1 MVMLVQLSLIAIS
14 GDVGFVKLWLSLRE
28 REVREKA
35 IAVVAHNGYGLLAIA
50 MRLWG
55 TRVLG

>member
-1 MVMLVQLSLIAIS
+1 MLVQLSSIAIS
-14 GDVGFVKLWLSLRE
+14 GDVGFGKLWLSLRE

-35 IAVVAHNGYGLLAIA
+35 IAVVAHDGYCLLAVA
-50 MRLWG
+50 VRLWG